1 MTLSDETRAVLL
13 GLKSTELR
21 NGFFPGW
28 LFATL
33 VACIFLG
40 GAMYLAPLVGMFAV
54 GFAILLGLFQ
64 WLVLWEPM
72 TLDWTWILA
81 SIPVYAGLAIT
92 YTVHQLEPILM
103 VGNTTLVLFLLTP
116 IQYMVLRQFVYRAVL
131 WNIISP
137 GAGSVAMLACALLP
151 VTVSPILFWV
161 LFALIYGSITGI
173 GIFILQK
180 LPKPEIKL

>member
-1 MTLSDETRAVLL
+1 
-13 GLKSTELR
+13 
-21 NGFFPGW
+21 
-28 LFATL
+28 
-33 VACIFLG
+33 
-40 GAMYLAPLVGMFAV
+40 MYLAPLVGMFAV